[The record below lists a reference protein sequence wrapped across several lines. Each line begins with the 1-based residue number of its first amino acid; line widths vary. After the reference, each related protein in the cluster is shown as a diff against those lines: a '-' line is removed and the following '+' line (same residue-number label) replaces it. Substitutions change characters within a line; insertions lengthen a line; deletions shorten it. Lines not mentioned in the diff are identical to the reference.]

1 MRFCPTVIS
10 VLEETRRVVHLCDK
24 KRDIHEL

>member
-1 MRFCPTVIS
+1 MRFSPTVIS
-10 VLEETRRVVHLCDK
+10 VLEETKRVVHLCDK